1 MERWNTLAPFTMF
14 GTSIQV
20 SKIGILVVAYNAE
33 STIETTLNRIPLEF
47 INEID
52 SILISD
58 DKSRD
63 LTSEKASEFSKNSNL
78 PIHVITQPTNLGYGG
93 NQKFGYSW
101 AIQNNWDI
109 VVLLHADGQYAP
121 ELIPQIVKPLIENEA
136 DAVFGSRMLNKRN
149 ALKGGMPKYKWIGN
163 QILTYFQNKLTN
175 QNFSEWHSG
184 YRAYKVES
192 LKKMRLGNLSNGFRF
207 DTQIILE
214 LLATN
219 QRISEIPI
227 PTFYGDEV
235 SHVNGLEYARE
246 IIWDTIR
253 HRVKHGVSKE
263 SSIDK

>member
-1 MERWNTLAPFTMF
+1 MNR
-14 GTSIQV
+14 
-20 SKIGILVVAYNAE
+20 IGILVVAYNAE
-33 STIETTLNRIPLEF
+33 STIESTLNRLPGEIIP
-47 INEID
+47 EIY

-58 DKSRD
+58 DKSHD
-63 LTSEKASEFSKNSNL
+63 MTSAKASEYAKVSNL
-78 PIHVITQPTNLGYGG
+78 PIKIISQPINLGYGG

-101 AIQNNWDI
+101 AIENNWDF

-121 ELIPQIVKPLIENEA
+121 EFLPQIIKPLLENKA
-136 DAVFGSRMLNKRN
+136 DAVFGSRMLFKRD

-163 QILTYFQNKLTN
+163 QILTYIQNKLTH

-184 YRAYKVES
+184 YRAYRVET
-192 LKKMRLGNLSNGFRF
+192 LKNLNLGSLSNGFRF

-214 LLATN
+214 LLATK

-246 IIWDTIR
+246 IIWDTLR

>member
-1 MERWNTLAPFTMF
+1 MN
-14 GTSIQV
+14 
-20 SKIGILVVAYNAE
+20 KIGVLVVAYNAE
-33 STIETTLNRIPLEF
+33 STIETTLNRIPTDF
-47 INEID
+47 INKID
-52 SILISD
+52 AILISD
-58 DKSRD
+58 DNSRD
-63 LTSEKASEFSKNSNL
+63 LTSERASEFAKTSNL
-78 PIHVITQPTNLGYGG
+78 PINVISQPINLGYGG

-101 AIQNNWDI
+101 AIQNKWDI

-121 ELIPQIVKPLIENEA
+121 EFLPQIINPLMENKA
-136 DAVFGSRMLNKRN
+136 DAVFGSRMLNKRD
-149 ALKGGMPKYKWIGN
+149 ALIGGMPKYKWIGN
-163 QILTYFQNKLTN
+163 QILTYIQNKLTK

-192 LKKMRLGNLSNGFRF
+192 LKKLNLGNLSNGFRF

-214 LLATN
+214 LLATK

-246 IIWDTIR
+246 IIWDTMR

>member
-1 MERWNTLAPFTMF
+1 M
-14 GTSIQV
+14 

-33 STIETTLNRIPLEF
+33 STIESTLKRIPQEF
-47 INEID
+47 VSEIY

-58 DKSRD
+58 DRSRD
-63 LTSEKASEFSKNSNL
+63 LTSARASKFADNSRL
-78 PIHVITQPTNLGYGG
+78 PIQVVSQPINLGYGG

-101 AIQNNWDI
+101 AIKNDWDV

-121 ELIPQIVKPLIENEA
+121 EFLAQILKPLIEDNA
-136 DAVFGSRMLNKRN
+136 DAVFGSRMLNKRD

-163 QILTYFQNKLTN
+163 QILTYIQNKLTK

-184 YRAYKVES
+184 YRAYKVEA
-192 LKKMRLGNLSNGFRF
+192 LKKINLGNLSNGFRF

-214 LLATN
+214 LLATK

-235 SHVNGLEYARE
+235 SHVNGLEYSRE

-253 HRVKHGVSKE
+253 HRVKHGVSME
-263 SSIDK
+263 RSIKK